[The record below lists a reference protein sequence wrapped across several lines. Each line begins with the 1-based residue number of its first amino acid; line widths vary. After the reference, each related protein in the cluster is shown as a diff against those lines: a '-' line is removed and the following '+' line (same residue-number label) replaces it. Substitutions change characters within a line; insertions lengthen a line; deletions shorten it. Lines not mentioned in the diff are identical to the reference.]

1 MTVPLGR
8 AVDDY
13 LALRRALGFKLA
25 DTARM
30 LGRFVEYAEAAGAT
44 TVTTDLALAWAM
56 QPATRSTGQSARRLD
71 IVRGFAQHLAAF
83 DPSVEVPPAGLLPPR
98 RRTTEPYLYSD
109 ADIEALLS
117 AARSL
122 DHTMRAATYETLFGL
137 LAVTGMRI
145 GEAIALDRGDVDLR
159 EGVLI
164 VRHSKF
170 DKSRQLPVH
179 PSTVE
184 ALRRYASS
192 RQRLCPRLTA
202 PNFFVSIHG
211 TRLHYSN
218 VHLEFQK
225 VAGRAGVGA
234 SNPHSRPRPH
244 DLRHSFAV
252 RTLTDWHRQGVD
264 VAARM
269 SLLST
274 YLGHVDPEETYWY
287 LHAAPELMTAAAE
300 RVMSFEA
307 SRP

>member
-1 MTVPLGR
+1 MTVPLRR

-13 LALRRALGFKLA
+13 LVLRRALGFKLA
-25 DTARM
+25 DTARI

-44 TVTTDLALAWAM
+44 TVTTELAVAWATE
-56 QPATRSTGQSARRLD
+56 PTLRSAGQASRRLEM
-71 IVRGFAQHLAAF
+71 VRGFAEHLAAF
-83 DPSVEVPPAGLLPPR
+83 DPSVEVPPEGLLPPR
-98 RRTTEPYLYSD
+98 ARPPEPYLYSD
-109 ADIEALLS
+109 ADIEALLA

-122 DHTMRAATYETLFGL
+122 DHPMRAATYETLFGL

-145 GEAIALDRGDVDLR
+145 GEGIALHRGDVDLQ
-159 EGVLI
+159 EGLLV
-164 VRHSKF
+164 VRHAKF

-179 PSTVE
+179 ASTVE
-184 ALRRYASS
+184 ALGRYAAT
-192 RQRLCPRLTA
+192 RERLCPRVCA
-202 PNFFVSIHG
+202 PNFFVSIKG
-211 TRLHYSN
+211 TRLRYSN
-218 VHLEFQK
+218 AHLEFQK

-244 DLRHSFAV
+244 DLRHTFAV

-274 YLGHVDPEETYWY
+274 YLGHVDPQETYWY

-300 RVMSFEA
+300 RVGSFEA

>member
-1 MTVPLGR
+1 MTVPLRR

-44 TVTTDLALAWAM
+44 TLTTELAVAWATE
-56 QPATRSTGQSARRLD
+56 PTRHSPGQSSRRLD
-71 IVRGFAQHLAAF
+71 IVRGFAEHLAAF
-83 DPSVEVPPAGLLPPR
+83 DSSVEVPPVGLLPPR
-98 RRTTEPYLYSD
+98 ARPPEPYLYSD
-109 ADIEALLS
+109 TDIEALLA

-122 DHTMRAATYETLFGL
+122 SHPMRAATYETFFGL

-145 GEAIALDRGDVDLR
+145 GEGIALQRGDVDLE
-159 EGVLI
+159 EGLLV
-164 VRHSKF
+164 VRHAKF

-179 PSTVE
+179 ASTVE
-184 ALRRYASS
+184 ALRRYAVT
-192 RQRLCPRLTA
+192 RERLCPRASA
-202 PNFFVSIHG
+202 PHFFVSIEG

-218 VHLEFQK
+218 VHLEFQR

-234 SNPHSRPRPH
+234 SSPHSRPRPH
-244 DLRHSFAV
+244 DLRHTFAV

-264 VAARM
+264 VAPRM

-274 YLGHVDPEETYWY
+274 YLGHVDPLETYWY

-300 RVMSFEA
+300 RVVSFEA